1 MARNKM
7 EGIEKMGQ
15 KNIGQL
21 LKEYKEL
28 EKKASMLK
36 GELRCRHDCAGLCAT
51 IEVAKA
57 KQQLIDITLKMDEI
71 NEALGRDKKV
81 SYH

>member
-21 LKEYKEL
+21 FREYKEL

-36 GELRCRHDCAGLCAT
+36 GELRCRHDGTGLCAT

-57 KQQLIDITLKMDEI
+57 KQQLVDITLKMDEI